1 MAQDP
6 TALELAVTRA
16 LRDNIVTL
24 QRSADELQQAFADVV
39 ASCASSRP
47 TNSLPSL
54 LRAQTAAASLAAS
67 LEVLARFVTSSSQAA
82 PAGVTEAVTRAVSI
96 PAPELAP
103 APAPVA
109 PPPSPVPMAEA
120 PAPVEIPV
128 APPPPPPPPPV
139 PAPRAGT
146 GTAYEERR
154 EVGMDT
160 IRSYRDEPV
169 PEVAAEAA
177 APPPPVVEAP
187 VFDVQSLSAD
197 EQEMHRRANR
207 HIKVSMQDIKLLRKE
222 GVKLGR
228 EQKDL
233 CIRLKDDLDKAR
245 KEYERRFRPILGHP
259 VDYFYKWA
267 VEILADGDA
276 EALGEYPYPSP
287 VAKR

>member
-1 MAQDP
+1 
-6 TALELAVTRA
+6 
-16 LRDNIVTL
+16 
-24 QRSADELQQAFADVV
+24 
-39 ASCASSRP
+39 
-47 TNSLPSL
+47 

-67 LEVLARFVTSSSQAA
+67 LEVLARFVTSSAQGA

-96 PAPELAP
+96 PVPEP

-109 PPPSPVPMAEA
+109 PPPPVPAPMAEA
-120 PAPVEIPV
+120 PAPVKT
-128 APPPPPPPPPV
+128 
-139 PAPRAGT
+139 PAPRVDRVGT
-146 GTAYEERR
+146 GTAHGERR

-160 IRSYRDEPV
+160 ARTYRDEPV
-169 PEVAAEAA
+169 PEVAAEPA
-177 APPPPVVEAP
+177 APLPPAVEAP
-187 VFDVQSLSAD
+187 PFDVHSLSAD

-245 KEYERRFRPILGHP
+245 KEYERRFRPILGQP

-276 EALGEYPYPSP
+276 AALGEYPYPSP

>member
-39 ASCASSRP
+39 ASCSSSRP
-47 TNSLPSL
+47 TNSLPSI

-67 LEVLARFVTSSSQAA
+67 LEVLARFVTSSSQVA
-82 PAGVTEAVTRAVSI
+82 PAGVTEAVARAVSI
-96 PAPELAP
+96 PVPEPAP
-103 APAPVA
+103 APMPVA
-109 PPPSPVPMAEA
+109 PPPPPPVPPPMAEA
-120 PAPVEIPV
+120 PAPVEMPV
-128 APPPPPPPPPV
+128 APPPPPEQRV
-139 PAPRAGT
+139 GT
-146 GTAYEERR
+146 GTAHEMPR

-169 PEVAAEAA
+169 PEVAAQAA
-177 APPPPVVEAP
+177 APPPPPPPVEAP
-187 VFDVQSLSAD
+187 AFDVQSLSAD

-207 HIKVSMQDIKLLRKE
+207 HIKVSMQDIKLLRKDAI
-222 GVKLGR
+222 KQGR

-233 CIRLKDDLDKAR
+233 CLRLKDDLDKAR
-245 KEYERRFRPILGHP
+245 KEYERRFKPILGHP

-267 VEILADGDA
+267 VEILADGNA

>member
-24 QRSADELQQAFADVV
+24 KRSTDELQQAFADVA

-47 TNSLPSL
+47 TNSLPAL

-67 LEVLARFVTSSSQAA
+67 LEVLARFVTSSAQGA
-82 PAGVTEAVTRAVSI
+82 PAGVTEAVIRAVSI
-96 PAPELAP
+96 PVPEP

-109 PPPSPVPMAEA
+109 PPPPSVPMPMAEA
-120 PAPVEIPV
+120 PAPVET
-128 APPPPPPPPPV
+128 
-139 PAPRAGT
+139 PAPRVDRVGT
-146 GTAYEERR
+146 GTAHEVRR

-160 IRSYRDEPV
+160 ARTYRSEPV
-169 PEVAAEAA
+169 PVVAAEPT
-177 APPPPVVEAP
+177 APPPPVEEAP
-187 VFDVQSLSAD
+187 PFDVHSLSAE

-245 KEYERRFRPILGHP
+245 KEYERRFRPILGQP

-276 EALGEYPYPSP
+276 AALGEYPYPSP

>member
-1 MAQDP
+1 MAQEP

-24 QRSADELQQAFADVV
+24 KRSTDELQQAFADVA

-47 TNSLPSL
+47 TNSLPAL

-67 LEVLARFVTSSSQAA
+67 LEVLARFVTSSAQGA

-96 PAPELAP
+96 PVPEP

-109 PPPSPVPMAEA
+109 PPPPSVPEPMAEA
-120 PAPVEIPV
+120 PAPVETPV
-128 APPPPPPPPPV
+128 APPPSADRV
-139 PAPRAGT
+139 GT
-146 GTAYEERR
+146 GTAHEVRR

-160 IRSYRDEPV
+160 QRSYRNEPV
-169 PEVAAEAA
+169 PEVAAEPA

-187 VFDVQSLSAD
+187 PFDVHSLSAD

-245 KEYERRFRPILGHP
+245 KEYERRFRPILGQP

>member
-6 TALELAVTRA
+6 TALELAVSRA
-16 LRDNIVTL
+16 LRDNIVAL
-24 QRSADELQQAFADVV
+24 QRSADELQQAYADVV

-47 TNSLPSL
+47 TNSLPPL

-67 LEVLARFVTSSSQAA
+67 LEVLVRFVASSAQAA
-82 PAGVTEAVTRAVSI
+82 PVGVPEAVTRAVSI
-96 PAPELAP
+96 PVPES
-103 APAPVA
+103 APAPVV
-109 PPPSPVPMAEA
+109 PPPAVPAPVAKE
-120 PAPVEIPV
+120 PAPVELAAASA
-128 APPPPPPPPPV
+128 APAEPLQ
-139 PAPRAGT
+139 RAAT

-154 EVGMDT
+154 EIGMDT

-169 PEVAAEAA
+169 PEVVAEVAV
-177 APPPPVVEAP
+177 PPPVVEEAP
-187 VFDVQSLSAD
+187 AFDVQSLSAE

-245 KEYERRFRPILGHP
+245 KEYERRFRTILGHP

-287 VAKR
+287 IARR

>member
-39 ASCASSRP
+39 ASCSSSRP
-47 TNSLPSL
+47 TNSLPSI

-67 LEVLARFVTSSSQAA
+67 LEVLARFVTSSSQVA
-82 PAGVTEAVTRAVSI
+82 PAGVTEAVARAVSI
-96 PAPELAP
+96 PVPEPAP
-103 APAPVA
+103 APMPVA
-109 PPPSPVPMAEA
+109 PPPPPPVPPPMAEA
-120 PAPVEIPV
+120 PAPVEMPV
-128 APPPPPPPPPV
+128 APPPPPEQRV
-139 PAPRAGT
+139 GT
-146 GTAYEERR
+146 GTAHEMPR

-169 PEVAAEAA
+169 PEVAAQAA
-177 APPPPVVEAP
+177 APPPPPPPMEAP
-187 VFDVQSLSAD
+187 AFDVQSLSAD

-207 HIKVSMQDIKLLRKE
+207 HIKVSMQDIKLLRKDAI
-222 GVKLGR
+222 KQGR

-233 CIRLKDDLDKAR
+233 CLRLKDDLDKAR
-245 KEYERRFRPILGHP
+245 KEYERRFKPILGHP

-267 VEILADGDA
+267 VEILADGNA

>member
-47 TNSLPSL
+47 TNSLPAL

-67 LEVLARFVTSSSQAA
+67 LEVLARFVTASAQGA
-82 PAGVTEAVTRAVSI
+82 PAGVTEAVTRAVSV
-96 PAPELAP
+96 PVLEP

-109 PPPSPVPMAEA
+109 PPPPPVPVPMAEVA
-120 PAPVEIPV
+120 APVEM
-128 APPPPPPPPPV
+128 PPPPV
-139 PAPRAGT
+139 EMPAPRVDRVGT
-146 GTAYEERR
+146 GTAHEMPR

-169 PEVAAEAA
+169 PEVAAEP
-177 APPPPVVEAP
+177 APPPPPVEEAP
-187 VFDVQSLSAD
+187 PFDVHALSAD

-245 KEYERRFRPILGHP
+245 KEYERRFRPILGQP

-276 EALGEYPYPSP
+276 AALGEYPYPSP

>member
-1 MAQDP
+1 MAQEP

-24 QRSADELQQAFADVV
+24 KRSTDELQQAFADVA

-47 TNSLPSL
+47 TNSLPAL

-67 LEVLARFVTSSSQAA
+67 LEVLARFVTSSAQGA

-96 PAPELAP
+96 PVPEP

-109 PPPSPVPMAEA
+109 PPPPPMPVPMAEA
-120 PAPVEIPV
+120 PAPVEMPAAPPTPV
-128 APPPPPPPPPV
+128 APPQRV
-139 PAPRAGT
+139 GT
-146 GTAYEERR
+146 GTAHGERR

-187 VFDVQSLSAD
+187 PFDVHSLSAD

-245 KEYERRFRPILGHP
+245 KEYERRFRPILGQP

>member
-1 MAQDP
+1 MAQEP

-24 QRSADELQQAFADVV
+24 KRSTDELQQAFADVA

-47 TNSLPSL
+47 TNSLPAL

-67 LEVLARFVTSSSQAA
+67 LEVLARFVTSSAQGA

-96 PAPELAP
+96 PVPEP
-103 APAPVA
+103 APAPMA
-109 PPPSPVPMAEA
+109 PPPPSVPVPMAEA
-120 PAPVEIPV
+120 PAPVET
-128 APPPPPPPPPV
+128 
-139 PAPRAGT
+139 PAPRVDRVGT
-146 GTAYEERR
+146 GTAHEVRR

-177 APPPPVVEAP
+177 APPPPAAEAP
-187 VFDVQSLSAD
+187 PFDVHSLSAD

-233 CIRLKDDLDKAR
+233 CVRLKDDLDKAR
-245 KEYERRFRPILGHP
+245 KEYERRFRPILGQP